1 MGKGRGQGGCE
12 LLAEVENGRP
22 GKKTVRMQFK
32 GAGVWP
38 LKRGKRK
45 QYQLFRGGGSLSPAY
60 ACRHDFG
67 AVASN
72 ATAAARG
79 QQAGLGQPVPADAA
93 RQPGGTGGM
102 PFDTA
107 LRRGRLH
114 DDHSPDRLG

>member
-45 QYQLFRGGGSLSPAY
+45 QYQLFRGGVHYPRRMRAAMTLEQLHRMPLPLHVGSRPGLASQYRQTLPANRAAQV
-60 ACRHDFG
+60 ACPLTQR
-67 AVASN
+67 
-72 ATAAARG
+72 
-79 QQAGLGQPVPADAA
+79 
-93 RQPGGTGGM
+93 
-102 PFDTA
+102 
-107 LRRGRLH
+107 
-114 DDHSPDRLG
+114 